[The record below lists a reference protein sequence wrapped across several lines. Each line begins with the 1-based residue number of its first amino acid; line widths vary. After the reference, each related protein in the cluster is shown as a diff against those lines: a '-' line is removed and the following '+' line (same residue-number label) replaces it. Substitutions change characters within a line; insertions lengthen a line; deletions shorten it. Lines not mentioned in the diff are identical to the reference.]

1 MSYSNTI
8 PSLDQQRSSSQIQLS
23 PDEQIR
29 LVIQVQERI
38 ALLKQKKDGFTP
50 DERRIILRGDRAFDA
65 LLCQFRRMIF
75 SLIHRLNVMNIYTFE
90 EMYEFG
96 VIELGRAVMIFEPE
110 RGLKVSTL
118 AHTYI
123 RNKFRLLNQ
132 SLLYEKKY
140 HRNRE
145 LYLNSVSVVDDRTPL
160 LVLLEKEAL
169 PEQEKCIQIR
179 TAIQE
184 SISYLGET
192 ERYVVEQLAINGES
206 QEVVAA
212 NVGQS
217 MRTVRRIRQ
226 RSFKKMS
233 AYPRLR
239 ELAEVY

>member
-1 MSYSNTI
+1 MSSSSSI
-8 PSLDQQRSSSQIQLS
+8 PRLDQQRSSSKIQLS

-29 LVIQVQERI
+29 CVIQVQERI
-38 ALLKQKKDGFTP
+38 ALLKQKKDSFTP
-50 DERRIILRGDRAFDA
+50 DEKRIILRGDRAFDA

-75 SLIHRLNVMNIYTFE
+75 SLIYRLHVMEIYTFE
-90 EMYEFG
+90 EMYGFG

-110 RGLKVSTL
+110 RRLKVSTL
-118 AHTYI
+118 VHTYI

-132 SLLYEKKY
+132 KLLYEKKY

-145 LYLNSVSVVDDRTPL
+145 LYLNSISVVEDRTPL

-169 PEQEKCIQIR
+169 PEQEKCVQIR

-184 SISYLGET
+184 SLSYLGET
-192 ERYVVEQLAINGES
+192 ERYVVEQLTFNGKS

-212 NVGQS
+212 HVGQS
-217 MRTVRRIRQ
+217 MRTVRRIRL

-233 AYPRLR
+233 ADPRLR